1 MESRVAAAGAVYS
14 VTSEVI
20 VYTRSNTSADVIA
33 DMNADA
39 SADVSRDASSY

>member
-1 MESRVAAAGAVYS
+1 MESRVAAAGVVYS

-20 VYTRSNTSADVIA
+20 VYTRSNASADVIA